1 MYMYLITFLN
11 DSNWAIV
18 LVKAN
23 LDVCTGITC
32 AKSNRYMC
40 AHLDIRALDL
50 GTGEI
55 VAVKKLI
62 LENGELD
69 EEIMVCLR
77 T

>member
-1 MYMYLITFLN
+1 
-11 DSNWAIV
+11 
-18 LVKAN
+18 
-23 LDVCTGITC
+23 
-32 AKSNRYMC
+32 MC

-50 GTGEI
+50 GTGGI